1 MLLKRTSAAV
11 LILVAIIA
19 GALVLSTSSVSDSSR
34 PISLLIG
41 ASLGFVFERGRF
53 CFFCLFRDATESR
66 HTRPLL
72 SVLTAIAVGAIGY
85 AVQDGCD
92 SSAQASAGV
101 AVVGQAVG
109 HQHAA

>member
-1 MLLKRTSAAV
+1 MLSKRTSAAV

-41 ASLGFVFERGRF
+41 AALGFVFERGRF

-72 SVLTAIAVGAIGY
+72 LVVTAIADGAIG
-85 AVQDGCD
+85 
-92 SSAQASAGV
+92 
-101 AVVGQAVG
+101 
-109 HQHAA
+109 